1 MKSKMLAVVVL
12 AMVLAQCRV
21 AWAQTPYPKP
31 AQEFSS
37 DRGSEPAP
45 PEPMRTSR
53 WLTPTPCLCEGSGE
67 SPPIAAEVYFQ
78 TGASIP
84 INSWFNHADALGR
97 DMRSGFVVQG
107 GVRTLF
113 FNDPATRAW
122 VIDASISHVSNG
134 QDPTVR
140 YPLRVLDFT
149 GNTDPLTGQ
158 PEVKRIQFGTPTRPG
173 LEIRDTERTFV
184 NLGLGQDYYAW
195 TSADAPGRHWRFG
208 WDSGGRYG
216 TLSQEYNL
224 IKHRTDVCAGF
235 FVGLHS
241 ELEASTRWGIFTAG
255 VRTEWSYTWTDIL
268 QHSSDIQ
275 EINVMMTVGLRY

>member
-1 MKSKMLAVVVL
+1 MKSKLLVAAVL
-12 AMVLAQCRV
+12 AMVLACSPA
-21 AWAQTPYPKP
+21 AWGQTPYPKP
-31 AQEFSS
+31 VQEFSS
-37 DRGSEPAP
+37 DRGGEPAP
-45 PEPMRTSR
+45 AEPMRASR

-97 DMRSGFVVQG
+97 DMRTGFVVQG

-122 VIDASISHVSNG
+122 VIDASLSHVSNG

-140 YPLRVLDFT
+140 YALRVLDFT

-158 PEVKRIQFGTPTRPG
+158 PEVKRLQFGTPTRPG

-184 NLGLGQDYYAW
+184 NLGL
-195 TSADAPGRHWRFG
+195 
-208 WDSGGRYG
+208 
-216 TLSQEYNL
+216 
-224 IKHRTDVCAGF
+224 
-235 FVGLHS
+235 
-241 ELEASTRWGIFTAG
+241 
-255 VRTEWSYTWTDIL
+255 
-268 QHSSDIQ
+268 
-275 EINVMMTVGLRY
+275 